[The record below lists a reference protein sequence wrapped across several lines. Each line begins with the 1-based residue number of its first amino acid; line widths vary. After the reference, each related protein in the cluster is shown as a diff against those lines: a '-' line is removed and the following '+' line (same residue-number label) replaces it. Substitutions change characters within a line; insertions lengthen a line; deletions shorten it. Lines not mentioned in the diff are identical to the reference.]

1 MSRSHS
7 KVLPERETSLLL
19 LTDGEHVLLERRPP
33 SGIWGGLLSLPE
45 GDTATA
51 DEFARR
57 HGLRLLATQPM
68 AKLKHTFTHFRLNIQ
83 AVCCRVER
91 ASGLAGEPG
100 WEWLD
105 LASIE
110 SAALPTPIRRLL
122 VMLD

>member
-1 MSRSHS
+1 MT
-7 KVLPERETSLLL
+7 KKGQAGKALFTSCY
-19 LTDGEHVLLERRPP
+19 
-33 SGIWGGLLSLPE
+33 SSFWGGLLSLPE

-122 VMLD
+122 ASLD